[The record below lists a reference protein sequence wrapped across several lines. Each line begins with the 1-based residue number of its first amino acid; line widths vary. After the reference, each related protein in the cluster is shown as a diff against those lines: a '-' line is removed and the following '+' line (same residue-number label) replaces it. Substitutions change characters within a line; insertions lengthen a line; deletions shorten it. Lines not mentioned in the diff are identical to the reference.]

1 MRYAK
6 SYGQNNFLN
15 YLKSYCFHQLYFCPI
30 ILNIKNM
37 TSKTKNI
44 FTWVLVGLLAFAFLG
59 SGITKLLGVEMQ
71 IKNLESWGYPL
82 WMRFPIGLSEVA
94 FAVGLLMPAYRKWV
108 VYSIFGW
115 GIVAIYTHIQA
126 TPPQF
131 QMLGGP
137 IVFLILNTVLFF
149 LSKATSKSA

>member
-1 MRYAK
+1 MPRK
-6 SYGQNNFLN
+6 KRG
-15 YLKSYCFHQLYFCPI
+15 
-30 ILNIKNM
+30 
-37 TSKTKNI
+37 
-44 FTWVLVGLLAFAFLG
+44 
-59 SGITKLLGVEMQ
+59 
-71 IKNLESWGYPL
+71 
-82 WMRFPIGLSEVA
+82 VA

-149 LSKATSKSA
+149 LKQLQRQLKENICLSHIPLA

>member
-1 MRYAK
+1 
-6 SYGQNNFLN
+6 
-15 YLKSYCFHQLYFCPI
+15 
-30 ILNIKNM
+30 M

-71 IKNLESWGYPL
+71 IKNLESRGYPL

-131 QMLGGP
+131 QMRGGP
-137 IVFLILNTVLFF
+137 IVFLALNTVLFF
-149 LSKATSKSA
+149 LSKANSQTPSSLFSKVYD